1 MKVTLTH
8 KLRSLALLCL
18 LSCLP
23 CALAHAFDLSQPG
36 VVLRV
41 VSYADGKAIGNGGNS
56 AHDAFL
62 QMEEL
67 DSEAESQDWLLLPVD
82 ASSNIYAFYNPNCGM
97 GIDLA
102 PTSNYHVLQ
111 WDGNPANA
119 NQQFCIKSVEGLD
132 DVYQILNVAE
142 DRALTVRED
151 GSLYMDQ
158 SLTSESTY
166 FKFSTEAQTTVT
178 TPVPMLTYIFK
189 NKSTGNVLTNRDS
202 RTQAALIYADAE
214 AEGDYGQHWQYKP
227 LNYKSGNKTL
237 TDYVLYN
244 EMYAYAIDAGLN
256 GNKKPLQYGADASNA
271 NQQVTL
277 SPVSGQDGVYQIVYS
292 RSNVTYYMACT
303 EDGSTSMVT
312 DASDESTYFTISLT
326 DAPVVVK
333 NDWENERV
341 FAVNKEEGHAT
352 YMPYLNTEE
361 LRADNARYAKPWL
374 DPQSS
379 CYLTLNGTWKINFV
393 KDPSLR
399 PGEDDFYGNSVDV
412 SAWDNID
419 VPSCVEMKGYGDPWY
434 VNVDY
439 PFEDNPPY
447 ITMKSKLYNS
457 VSSLRRNFT
466 LPEGWDA
473 KRVFLHFD
481 GIYSGAYVWVNGE
494 KVGYTQGSNNDAE
507 FDVTPYV
514 HTGDNNVSVQVFRFT
529 DGSYLEGQDCWHM
542 SGIHRDVYLFAT
554 PKTYLRDHSITST
567 LNASDGYRS
576 GEMNVELTMNNRDG
590 QAAEKQVRVRLFSPS
605 GTQVAEKT
613 ASFSFADG
621 NKQEATQTLTF
632 DGLTNLELWTAE
644 TPNLY
649 TLDIAQLDAEG
660 NEEEAFATKYG
671 FRHIEIPSDDHR
683 VYING
688 KQVYFKGVNTQDT
701 HPLYGRSIDV
711 ETMLKDIFLMKQAN
725 VNTVRTSH
733 YPRQAK
739 MNAMFDYYGL
749 YVMDEADLECHKN
762 WTDNNSNNVN
772 TGMSSS
778 SSWTPAYNDRER
790 RMVLRDRNHPSV
802 IFWSLGNESGY
813 GSNML
818 SNYNLIKSIDPSRP
832 IHYEGS
838 TNANT
843 NQATDIWSRMYPFLE
858 GSTKY
863 VPTEANS
870 NWAQQPYFMCE
881 YDHAM
886 GNSLGCLQDY
896 WDVIEG
902 STYGIGG
909 CVWDWVDQSIV
920 SYEDQNNGDL
930 TANGFN
936 KYRTGYDWNDAPHQ
950 GNFVNNGIIGADR
963 AWSAKL
969 TELQKVYQYV
979 KLSDYDASANT
990 VKVTNAYDFI
1000 SLDRF
1005 SLVAGVLVDGTL
1017 VSTGS
1022 VDLGAIAP
1030 GESQVITI
1038 PDTYDAADDI
1048 AAGKEVL
1055 VNLSVICKSADEIL
1069 KAGYEVASAQF
1080 TKSAR
1085 SGKLEAVSSEGELTL
1100 TNLGTLNQLKG
1111 DNIEFTYNNSLHK
1124 ITVWKQKGI
1133 SVIKDGGTPD
1143 YENYR
1148 WIENDAP
1155 YGTDPRYNQGNG
1167 ISEKSSTFVLAD
1179 DKKSATLTV
1188 NATGSWA
1195 NCKYVYTIYSN
1206 GTVDLKTEFTPQV
1219 TSTDYTA
1226 AVRRLGL
1233 QMAFPGEFSNVEY
1246 YANGPFE
1253 NYIDRQ
1259 TGSYLGRYTSTVWDM
1274 NEYYLRP
1281 QTMGNRMNL
1290 RDLTLSD
1297 KEGNQ
1302 IKVETEGTVAFS
1314 TLYWTDQQLKAK
1326 SHNWELT
1333 VPNNLADCTV
1343 YAHFDYCQR
1352 GVGSGSCGPQTS
1364 SQYFVP
1370 TSGTYGYTLRFTT
1383 LTAKETGINRANTDD
1398 STSALKVSHD
1408 ANSVTVSGD
1417 IEAGTTAALYNAGG
1431 VCLGKATAASAT
1443 NSLTLSIEGQPHG
1456 SYIVAIDAPNGHR
1469 VHKILK

>member
-1 MKVTLTH
+1 MKMTH
-8 KLRSLALLCL
+8 IHQLRCLALLCL

-23 CALAHAFDLSQPG
+23 CALAHAFNLDKPG
-36 VVLRV
+36 AVLRV
-41 VSYADGKAIGNGGNS
+41 VSNATGEAIGNGSNA
-56 AHDAFL
+56 AHDTYL
-62 QMEEL
+62 QMEAI
-67 DSEAESQDWLLLPVD
+67 DNDTESQDWLLLPVD
-82 ASSNIYAFYNPNCGM
+82 ASSSIYAFYNPNCGM
-97 GIDLA
+97 GIDQA
-102 PTSNYHVLQ
+102 PTSSYHVLQ
-111 WDGNPANA
+111 WDGDATND
-119 NQQFCIKSVEGLD
+119 NQQFCIKAVDGLD
-132 DVYQILNVAE
+132 DVYQILNVSE

-158 SLTSESTY
+158 DLTAANSY
-166 FKFSTEAQTTVT
+166 FKFTETSRTVT
-178 TPVPMLTYIFK
+178 TPVAELTYIFK
-189 NKSTGNVLTNRDS
+189 NKSTGNVLTNRSS
-202 RTQAALIYADAE
+202 RASAALIYADAE
-214 AEGDYGQHWQYKP
+214 AEGDYAQHWQYKRMS
-227 LNYKSGNKTL
+227 YKQGNNTKTAC
-237 TDYVLYN
+237 VLYN
-244 EMYAYAIDAGLN
+244 AMYGYSIDAGLN
-256 GNKKPLQYGADASNA
+256 GNKVPLQYASDPSNA

-292 RSNVTYYMACT
+292 RSNVTYYMACAS
-303 EDGSTSMVT
+303 DGSTSMVT
-312 DASDESTYFTISLT
+312 DASDESTYFTIALT
-326 DAPVVVK
+326 DAPVIVK

-361 LRADNARYAKPWL
+361 LRADAERYAQPWH

-434 VNVDY
+434 VNVEY

-447 ITMKSKLYNS
+447 ISMKSKLYNS

-494 KVGYTQGSNNDAE
+494 KVGYTQGANNDAE

-567 LNASDGYRS
+567 LNADDDYRS
-576 GEMNVELTMNNRDG
+576 GEMSVDLTMNNRDG
-590 QAAEKQVRVRLFSPS
+590 QAASKQVRVRLFSPD
-605 GTQVAEKT
+605 GKQIAEQT
-613 ASFSFADG
+613 ANFSFAEGD
-621 NKQEATQTLTF
+621 KQEETQTLTF
-632 DGLTNLELWTAE
+632 ANLSGLQLWTAE

-649 TLDIAQLDAEG
+649 TLDIAQLDAAG

-671 FRHIEIPSDDHR
+671 FRHIEIPSTDHR

-711 ETMLKDIFLMKQAN
+711 ETMLKDIKLMKQAN

-733 YPRQAK
+733 YPRQSK

-762 WTDNNSNNVN
+762 WIDNNSNGVN

-778 SSWTPAYNDRER
+778 TSWTPAYNDRER

-818 SNYNLIKSIDPSRP
+818 SNYNLIKSLDPSRP

-843 NQATDIWSRMYPFLE
+843 SLATDLWSRMYPFLE

-870 NWAQQPYFMCE
+870 NSFQQPYFMCE

-886 GNSLGCLQDY
+886 GNSLGGLQDY

-920 SYEDQNNGDL
+920 SYADQQAGNL

-963 AWSAKL
+963 AWNAKL

-979 KLSDYDASANT
+979 KFSDYDKEANT
-990 VKVTNAYDFI
+990 VKVKNAYDFI
-1000 SLDRF
+1000 TLGEF
-1005 SLVAGVLVDGTL
+1005 NLVARVLVNGSQVATGTTAL
-1017 VSTGS
+1017 PE
-1022 VDLGAIAP
+1022 IAP
-1030 GESQVITI
+1030 GESQTITI
-1038 PDTYDAADDI
+1038 PASYDAAEAI

-1055 VNLSVICKSADEIL
+1055 VELSVVRSAATEYST
-1069 KAGYEVASAQF
+1069 AGSQVAGAQF
-1080 TKSAR
+1080 V
-1085 SGKLEAVSSEGELTL
+1085 VSERKDELAEVNPTGELTL
-1100 TNLGTLNQLKG
+1100 TRLGTLRTLKG
-1111 DNIEFTYNNSLHK
+1111 DNISFIYNVDLNK
-1124 ITVWKQKGI
+1124 VKEWKQNGI
-1133 SVIKDGGTPD
+1133 SVVTTDGTPD

-1155 YGTDPRYNQGNG
+1155 YGSDPSYNQGNG
-1167 ISEKSSTFVLAD
+1167 ISEKTADFVLAS
-1179 DKKSATLTV
+1179 DKKSATLTI
-1188 NATGSWA
+1188 NATGSWV
-1195 NCKYVYTIYSN
+1195 NYKYVYTFYAD
-1206 GTVDLKTEFTPQV
+1206 GTVDLKTEYTPQV
-1219 TSTDYTA
+1219 TSTDYTK

-1246 YANGPFE
+1246 YANGPLE
-1253 NYIDRQ
+1253 NYVDRM
-1259 TGSYLGRYTSTVWDM
+1259 TGSFLGRYTSTVWDM

-1297 KEGNQ
+1297 STGNQ
-1302 IKVETEGTVAFS
+1302 IKVETQGTVAFS

-1326 SHNWELT
+1326 SHNWELFL
-1333 VPNNLADCTV
+1333 PSSEADRSI

-1352 GVGSGSCGPQTS
+1352 GIGSGSCGPQAT

-1383 LTAKETGINRANTDD
+1383 IPAKTDGVKSAD
-1398 STSALKVSHD
+1398 AGNSTSALKVTHD
-1408 ANSVTVSGD
+1408 DNNVTVSGN
-1417 IEAGTTAALYNAGG
+1417 IEAGTTATLYNAGG
-1431 VCLGKATAASAT
+1431 VCLGKTTAASAT
-1443 NSLTLSIEGQPHG
+1443 SSLSLSIEGQPHG
-1456 SYIVAIDAPNGHR
+1456 SYIIAIDAPNGRR

>member
-1 MKVTLTH
+1 MKITLTH
-8 KLRSLALLCL
+8 KLRSLVLLCL

-23 CALAHAFDLSQPG
+23 CAVAHAFDLSKPG

-41 VSYADGKAIGNGGNS
+41 VSNATGLAVGNGGNS
-56 AHDAFL
+56 AHDTYL
-62 QMEEL
+62 QMEAVDN
-67 DSEAESQDWLLLPVD
+67 DSQSQDWLLLPVE
-82 ASSNIYAFYNPNCGM
+82 AESNIYAFYNPNCGM

-102 PTSNYHVLQ
+102 PTSQYHVLQ
-111 WDGNPANA
+111 WDGDATNA
-119 NQQFCIKSVEGLD
+119 NQQFCIKAVEGLD

-142 DRALTVRED
+142 DRALTARED

-158 SLTSESTY
+158 DLTAANSY
-166 FKFSTEAQTTVT
+166 FKFAATSRTVT
-178 TPVPMLTYIFK
+178 TPVAELTYIFK
-189 NKSTGNVLTNRDS
+189 NKSTGNVLTNRGS
-202 RTQAALIYADAE
+202 RTQGALIYADAE
-214 AEGDYGQHWQYKP
+214 AEGDYGQHWQYKRMS
-227 LNYKSGNKTL
+227 YKSGKNTVSAC
-237 TDYVLYN
+237 VLYN
-244 EMYAYAIDAGLN
+244 QMYGYAIDAGLN
-256 GNKKPLQYGADASNA
+256 GNKVPLQYGADASNV

-277 SPVSGQDGVYQIVYS
+277 SPVDGQDGVYQIVYL
-292 RSNVTYYMACT
+292 RSNVTYYVACAS
-303 EDGSTSMVT
+303 DGSTSMVT

-326 DAPVVVK
+326 DAPVIVK

-352 YMPYLNTEE
+352 YMPYLNTDE
-361 LRADNARYAKPWL
+361 LRGDAARYAQPWL

-412 SAWDNID
+412 SGWDNID

-447 ITMKSKLYNS
+447 ISMKTNLYNS

-514 HTGDNNVSVQVFRFT
+514 HAGDNNVSVQVFRFT

-576 GEMNVELTMNNRDG
+576 GEMNVALTMNNRDG
-590 QAAEKQVRVRLFSPS
+590 QTAQKQVRVRLFSPD
-605 GTQVAEKT
+605 GTQMGEQT
-613 ASFSFADG
+613 AMFSFADG
-621 NKQEATQTLTF
+621 DKQENTQTVTF
-632 DGLTNLELWTAE
+632 SGLSNLELWTAE

-649 TLDIAQLDAEG
+649 TLDIAQLDASG

-711 ETMLKDIFLMKQAN
+711 ETMLKDITLMKQAN

-762 WTDNNSNNVN
+762 WNDNNSGNVN

-818 SNYNLIKSIDPSRP
+818 SNYNLIKSLDSSRP

-843 NQATDIWSRMYPFLE
+843 SQATDLWSRMYPYLE
-858 GSTKY
+858 GGTKY

-886 GNSLGCLQDY
+886 GNSLGSLQDY

-920 SYEDQNNGDL
+920 SYDDQQAGNL

-936 KYRTGYDWNDAPHQ
+936 KYRTGYDWDDAPHQ
-950 GNFVNNGIIGADR
+950 GNFVNNGVIGADR
-963 AWSAKL
+963 AWNAKL
-969 TELQKVYQYV
+969 TELKKVYQYV
-979 KLSDYDASANT
+979 KFSDYDADANT
-990 VKVTNAYDFI
+990 VKVTNAYDFTT
-1000 SLDRF
+1000 LDQF
-1005 SLVAGVLVDGTL
+1005 DLVASILVNGTQ
-1017 VSTGS
+1017 VAEGS
-1022 VDLGAIAP
+1022 APLSAIAP
-1030 GESQVITI
+1030 GATEVVTI
-1038 PDTYDAADDI
+1038 PVAYDATADI

-1055 VNLSVICKSADEIL
+1055 VNLNVVRPEITAATE
-1069 KAGYEVASAQF
+1069 AGFGVATAQF

-1085 SGKLEAVSSEGELTL
+1085 ADKLATVSPTGELTL
-1100 TNLGTLNQLKG
+1100 TSYGTLNNLKG
-1111 DNIEFTYNNSLHK
+1111 DNIEFVYNNSKHE
-1124 ITVWKQKGI
+1124 ITKWTQNGI
-1133 SVIKDGGTPD
+1133 SVIKEGGTPD

-1155 YGTDPRYNQGNG
+1155 YGSDPGYNQGNG
-1167 ISEKSSTFVLAD
+1167 ISSKTSTFVLAA

-1195 NCKYVYTIYSN
+1195 NCKYVYTIYAD

-1219 TSTDYTA
+1219 SSTDYTK

-1246 YANGPFE
+1246 YANGPLE

-1259 TGSYLGRYTSTVWDM
+1259 TGSFLGRYTSTVWDM

-1297 KEGNQ
+1297 SLGNK
-1302 IKVETEGTVAFS
+1302 IMVETEGTVAFS

-1333 VPNNLADCTV
+1333 VPTQLADRTV

-1352 GVGSGSCGPQTS
+1352 GIGSGSCGPQATA
-1364 SQYFVP
+1364 QYLVP

-1383 LTAKETGINRANTDD
+1383 AKGVPSGIGSAEADNG
-1398 STSALKVSHD
+1398 TSALKVTHD
-1408 ANSVTVSGD
+1408 ASNVTIAGN
-1417 IEAGTTAALYNAGG
+1417 IEAGTTATLYNAGG

-1443 NSLTLSIEGQPHG
+1443 SGLTLSIEGQPHG
-1456 SYIVAIDAPNGHR
+1456 SYIIAIDAPHSRR